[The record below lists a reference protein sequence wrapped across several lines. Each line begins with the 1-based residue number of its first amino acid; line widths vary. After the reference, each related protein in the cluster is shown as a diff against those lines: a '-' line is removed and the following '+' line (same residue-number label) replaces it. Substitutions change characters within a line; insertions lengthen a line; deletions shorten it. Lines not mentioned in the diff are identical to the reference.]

1 MIFDYLELVLQFP
14 FNPLSHMAESHLP
27 FPQFRT
33 DMQIQLWWYTETVPA
48 DDIQIFK
55 CIKMITSMRMFQV
68 YFDLTLLERFKTAS
82 VLEQIYR
89 ANK

>member
-1 MIFDYLELVLQFP
+1 
-14 FNPLSHMAESHLP
+14 
-27 FPQFRT
+27 
-33 DMQIQLWWYTETVPA
+33 MQIQLWWYTETVPA

-82 VLEQIYR
+82 VLKQIYR
-89 ANK
+89 ANKQMFLWQAVKSESLHRESETDHTADLFLRIC